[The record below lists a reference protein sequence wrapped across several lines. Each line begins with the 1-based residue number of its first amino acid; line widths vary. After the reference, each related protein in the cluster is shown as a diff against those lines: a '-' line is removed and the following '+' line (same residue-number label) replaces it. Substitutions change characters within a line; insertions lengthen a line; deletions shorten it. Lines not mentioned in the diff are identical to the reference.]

1 MRPSVTLEV
10 HLTLIC
16 TLNSITD
23 FMQYILETFV
33 VLILALGITTCDS
46 GGGRNPRVRG
56 VTFRWY
62 QSPVKPLGRCIHIK
76 GRIIACYMTVM
87 CDFCFPV

>member
-16 TLNSITD
+16 TLNSIID
-23 FMQYILETFV
+23 FMQYILETSV

-46 GGGRNPRVRG
+46 GGCRNPGVRA

-62 QSPVKPLGRCIHIK
+62 RSPVKTLGRCIHIK
-76 GRIIACYMTVM
+76 GRIIACYMTIT